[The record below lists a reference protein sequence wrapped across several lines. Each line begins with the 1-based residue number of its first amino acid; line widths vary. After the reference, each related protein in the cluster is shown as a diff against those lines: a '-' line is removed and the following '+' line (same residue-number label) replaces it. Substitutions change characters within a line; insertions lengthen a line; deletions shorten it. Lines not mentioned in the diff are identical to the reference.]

1 MIPLWA
7 IGAGLSSVAAG
18 LGYGLAEGKRNTV
31 SNPYSVPN
39 NPQPTTP
46 AIDLLNDH
54 VQREQQRIRADIS
67 GDLGLTPE
75 WVDRVAVNRAD
86 DSYKKWLMNSNEF
99 ELHGAKY
106 KWMEE
111 NSPAIMQS
119 NVNGLRGKSNSDIA
133 ALYAKRNHRDGV
145 QYQGSYQNLINEKQ
159 RLTGKRYIPVRIS

>member
-31 SNPYSVPN
+31 SNPYNVPN

-67 GDLGLTPE
+67 SDLGLE
-75 WVDRVAVNRAD
+75 WADRVAMSRAD
-86 DSYKKWLMNSNEF
+86 DSYKKWLMNSNQF
-99 ELHGAKY
+99 ELGGKKFKWVEADTPDGQKY
-106 KWMEE
+106 DIAN
-111 NSPAIMQS
+111 NSPEM
-119 NVNGLRGKSNSDIA
+119 IA
-133 ALYAKRNHRDGV
+133 NTMSKMYTKDPG
-145 QYQGSYQNLINEKQ
+145 QYQGSYKNLINEKQ